1 MWFHMGIFPMNILA
15 TSHSSTL
22 DHDAMVWFLNVP
34 QGLVVDVEG
43 LVFLG
48 DDGKL
53 CNVTFR
59 TCAWRR
65 CCDPDSHS
73 LYSSLSSHH
82 GVSSFLCQSP
92 FPPPTHGVLPHHRHT
107 DICAQWPWTI
117 ASEIEQDYIFPLR
130 RYPPPP
136 QVFVKVTDYL
146 LIYRYHGVIISPY
159 KLITF
164 IVSVI
169 PI

>member
-1 MWFHMGIFPMNILA
+1 MGIFPMNILA

-59 TCAWRR
+59 TCA
-65 CCDPDSHS
+65 
-73 LYSSLSSHH
+73 
-82 GVSSFLCQSP
+82 
-92 FPPPTHGVLPHHRHT
+92 
-107 DICAQWPWTI
+107 
-117 ASEIEQDYIFPLR
+117 
-130 RYPPPP
+130 
-136 QVFVKVTDYL
+136 
-146 LIYRYHGVIISPY
+146 
-159 KLITF
+159 
-164 IVSVI
+164 
-169 PI
+169 